1 MHSRRLIPTIFTVAA
16 LLFGLSATNAPAQQ
30 GDDLG
35 LLVTN
40 SLTHMEHGEWAKS
53 LQLLTRATERYG
65 KNAKVLF
72 GPKFGVIWYRKGYCE
87 LKLKRYA
94 EAMKSFEVC
103 YRDFPNKGADVAG
116 GGNLYHKRALLKW
129 GDASLGAE
137 DYKQAI
143 RLYNKFIKE
152 RDKDRDKFPKG
163 AFFIN
168 MSICYFKTADIPK
181 GIENLEIAIKN
192 KLTFP
197 TPDAGI
203 VAGFQGLVGAVI
215 EKRDEQALI
224 DFVKKNRADIIVE
237 PFEMA
242 PYSSLFMKL
251 AADAIEVGMVKAATT
266 LYQMVPATEVVVQD
280 IKVRVAQIGP
290 RRGVVDGPR
299 QIESKALKDEL
310 TKIETLLREGK
321 ETENTA
327 LAAMAYIH
335 ETEFENARA
344 AFAAYEQLEFFHHNN
359 KKKRESNLY
368 NLVRTSSLIGEVFA
382 TEEHGRSFIKLFPDS
397 KHVPSVRRMMLTSLF
412 YEGEYAKCIEVAKS
426 MIDKLPKGSVEH
438 DICLHVL
445 GGSYYYEGQYEKAQ
459 PFLDQHVEKYPK
471 SKFRQAALY
480 FQASNLSRLQYW
492 GKSAK
497 LLDAFFKE
505 FPEPDKNPFFSFA
518 LYDRANCHYAENEF
532 DPALEKLNRLEKEF
546 PNAEVIDMAY
556 DLKGN
561 VLQTLERYAEAETY
575 YKRALALAERRGNRA
590 VAAEALYFLVA
601 MLGEEK
607 RGKDDNPRLK
617 DAVPHADKFWKEYPD
632 SPYKTQVAVAQIYAL
647 DAVGRGDEALE
658 RLRDV
663 IGEMASAGG
672 TAVGLEEAINS
683 YTEFYLK
690 KHSPEELKEHYYNF
704 PKVRASDK
712 AALALLRIAVIGVFE
727 DVHKKA
733 ATPAEKTRAAARIKA
748 LFQELRRDFD
758 PKDLTNYILV
768 RLGDYLRTKTSSP
781 RAALPYFNEALDRK
795 NDTSYQFQALFG
807 RADVL
812 AGGSKEEMG
821 KASEDLKHVF
831 EDSQDKKSREKALA
845 RIIEIAM
852 KKNDYTAAQKDETL
866 YLEPKE
872 KGGMGFRAHSAEVQ
886 LILARTYDKKG
897 MVNDALSMYVK
908 VWGAHMG
915 HVKVSAPAMERWME
929 LSWDRNAPGD
939 PEKGTP
945 DDRQAAYEN
954 GWKYIEATGRENFY
968 KRMTSEDLE
977 LRAEVQKLVD
987 SYESTPGI
995 KSMKQIRAEREAGR

>member
-1 MHSRRLIPTIFTVAA
+1 MNFRRVIPTVFTVAA
-16 LLFGLSATNAPAQQ
+16 LFLGLATTNAPAQQ

-40 SLTHMEHGEWAKS
+40 SLTHMKNGEWPQA
-53 LQLLTRATERYG
+53 LQLLTRATERFG

-72 GPKFGVIWYRKGYCE
+72 GPKFGVVWYRKGFCE

-94 EAMKSFEVC
+94 DAMKSFEKC
-103 YRDFPNKGADVAG
+103 YQDFPNKGADVAG

-137 DYKQAI
+137 DYAQAI
-143 RLYNKFIKE
+143 RLYKKFLNE
-152 RDKDRDKFPKG
+152 RDKTRDKFPKG

-168 MSICYFKTADIPK
+168 MSICYFKTGKIPD

-192 KLTFP
+192 KTTFP

-203 VAGFQGLVGAVI
+203 VAGFQALVGAVI
-215 EKRDEQALI
+215 DKRDEQALI
-224 DFVKKNRADIIVE
+224 DFVEKNRADIIVE

-242 PYSSLFMKL
+242 PYSPLFMKL
-251 AADAIEVGMVKAATT
+251 AADAIEVGMIRAATT
-266 LYQMVPATEVVVQD
+266 LYQMVPATEVVLDD
-280 IKVRVAQIGP
+280 IKVRIDQIGL

-299 QIESKALKDEL
+299 RIEAAALKDEV
-310 TKIETLLREGK
+310 TKIDVLVRAGK

-344 AFAAYEQLEFFHHNN
+344 AFAAYEQLELFHHRN

-368 NLVRTSSLIGEVFA
+368 NLVRTSSLIGEVFS
-382 TEEHGRSFIKLFPDS
+382 TEEYGHSFIKLFPDS

-412 YEGEYAKCIEVAKS
+412 YEGEYKKCIEVASS
-426 MIDKLPKGSVEH
+426 MIDKLSKGSVEH

-445 GGSYYYEGQYEKAQ
+445 GGSYYYEGQYEEAQ
-459 PFLDQHVEKYPK
+459 PWLDKHVEEYPK

-492 GKSAK
+492 GKAAK

-505 FPEPDKNPFFSFA
+505 FPEPGKNPFFSFA

-532 DPALEKLNRLEKEF
+532 DPALEKLDRLESEF
-546 PNAEVIDMAY
+546 PNAEVMDMAF

-561 VLQTLERYAEAETY
+561 VLQTQERYDEAETY
-575 YKRALALAERRGNRA
+575 YNKALALAERRGNRA
-590 VAAEALYFLVA
+590 VAGEALYYLVA

-607 RGKDDNPRLK
+607 RGKEENPRLK
-617 DAVPHADKFWKEYPD
+617 DAVPFADKFWKEYPD
-632 SPYKTQVAVAQIYAL
+632 SPYKTQVAVAQMYAL
-647 DAVGRGDEALE
+647 DAVGRGDEALD

-663 IGEMASAGG
+663 IGEMASSGG
-672 TAVGLEEAINS
+672 NTAGLEEAINS

-727 DVHKKA
+727 DVLKKA
-733 ATPAEKTRAAARIKA
+733 ETPAAKTAANSQIKA

-768 RLGDYLRTKTSSP
+768 KLGDYLRTKTSSP
-781 RAALPYFNEALDRK
+781 RAALPYYNEALGRENVTNYK
-795 NDTSYQFQALFG
+795 FQALFG

-812 AGGSKEEMG
+812 AGGTKEEMG
-821 KASEDLKHVF
+821 EALTDLKRVF
-831 EDSQDKKSREKALA
+831 EDSGEKKPREKALY
-845 RIIEIAM
+845 RIIEIEM
-852 KKNDYTAAQKDETL
+852 KKGDYASAQKDAKL
-866 YLEPKE
+866 YLEPVE
-872 KGGMGFRAHSAEVQ
+872 KKGMGFRQHSPEVQ

-897 MVNDALSMYVK
+897 MINDALAMYVK
-908 VWGAHMG
+908 IWSAHMG
-915 HVKVSAPAMERWME
+915 YLAVSAPAMKRWME
-929 LSWDRNAPGD
+929 LMWDRNAPAAN
-939 PEKGTP
+939 ENSKS
-945 DDRQAAYEN
+945 DRQAAYEA
-954 GWKYIEATGRENFY
+954 GFVFIEATGRKEFF
-968 KRMTSEDLE
+968 KQMSAEELD
-977 LRAEVQKLVD
+977 LRAEVKRLVD
-987 SYESTPGI
+987 TYEHTPGI
-995 KSMKQIRAEREAGR
+995 KSMAQVRAEKAAGR